1 MQVLNT
7 LNLFTSQLNQT
18 CLQQVSWLEGKTKL
32 SWNKFNV
39 QILRLDISIESKFKF
54 KTKARNLNQNYP
66 NLLKSTVEHPV
77 DQSSCKWH
85 QSSWINLVLSLVSEF
100 LSEPRKS
107 FLTYY
112 RVSKKNSPKVDVAYS
127 DQLSTAYVSVCLV
140 WRNIPIQGYCIYH

>member
-1 MQVLNT
+1 MQELNT
-7 LNLFTSQLNQT
+7 LNLFTSKMNQT
-18 CLQQVSWLEGKTKL
+18 CLQQVPWLEGKTKL

-100 LSEPRKS
+100 LSPEKV
-107 FLTYY
+107 FWLII
-112 RVSKKNSPKVDVAYS
+112 VSPKKNSPKVDVAYS
-127 DQLSTAYVSVCLV
+127 DELSTAYVSVCLV